1 MFSNA
6 LVNTT
11 ATQVIGIPLES
22 TTFPADLHWGVI
34 PQNDHEVAEE
44 TNSWNTRSAIGFP
57 QRFLRFLPEE
67 DPKIV
72 NAL

>member
-6 LVNTT
+6 PVNTT
-11 ATQVIGIPLES
+11 ATQIIDIPLES

-34 PQNDHEVAEE
+34 PQNDHEVAAE
-44 TNSWNTRSAIGFP
+44 TDSWNTHSAVGFHKGSFAFYP
-57 QRFLRFLPEE
+57 NE
-67 DPKIV
+67 DPKKV